1 MCEMDNPDNSA
12 RTEFYG
18 RQDEQFIYP
27 ENVEIKPR
35 VSSKIG
41 HDYFKA
47 DKENGMTKEQLDE
60 LANIVYDMFDFN
72 EDFNETQW
80 NIIRVGLGKID
91 FLMVKNKRYGN
102 SAIEPIQ
109 VFSNLP
115 ASEQIN
121 NRMDDKLLRIKNSDV
136 ERKNDFVDLAGY
148 IELKCVEKGWL
159 DFKDLLD

>member
-1 MCEMDNPDNSA
+1 
-12 RTEFYG
+12 
-18 RQDEQFIYP
+18 
-27 ENVEIKPR
+27 
-35 VSSKIG
+35 
-41 HDYFKA
+41 
-47 DKENGMTKEQLDE
+47 
-60 LANIVYDMFDFN
+60 
-72 EDFNETQW
+72 
-80 NIIRVGLGKID
+80 
-91 FLMVKNKRYGN
+91 MVKNKRYGN